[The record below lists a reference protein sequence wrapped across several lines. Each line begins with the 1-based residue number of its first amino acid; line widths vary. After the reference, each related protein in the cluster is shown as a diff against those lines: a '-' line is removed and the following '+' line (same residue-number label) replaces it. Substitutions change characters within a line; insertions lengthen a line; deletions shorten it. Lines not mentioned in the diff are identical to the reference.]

1 MFQVRSI
8 TVNIGPQEKSHP
20 SKVNLK
26 SDAQKAK
33 ACCWLD
39 MVSVEKNGWSV
50 GVVLSSWCTKLAPQ
64 NHPLFSWA
72 ILEVE
77 ERKPLPL
84 TKRQVFNT
92 NLKGMFLSGTGF
104 DIREQKANNCLF
116 RNQAWC
122 SFFLPYHIKSGG
134 PMERQYIF
142 YYIFSVYYILYTP
155 WLSLSSSKQSFN
167 WLGARQ
173 SSLNLGT
180 KLSSA
185 PC

>member
-122 SFFLPYHIKSGG
+122 SFFLPYHIKSGACRDEG
-134 PMERQYIF
+134 SQWRGAQCTGWREGLQWSPWSMVSETSWCWGKLHERRKG
-142 YYIFSVYYILYTP
+142 LEK
-155 WLSLSSSKQSFN
+155 W
-167 WLGARQ
+167 
-173 SSLNLGT
+173 
-180 KLSSA
+180 
-185 PC
+185 